1 MLTSV
6 TDISNNITKNRKQKM
21 EYIKRSIDIVDESI
35 CRNIYNM
42 IRKRHGEKCIRE
54 TNNNEGIYVDISN
67 LDDDIINSIYDLVD
81 KRVNLLLLK

>member
-6 TDISNNITKNRKQKM
+6 IDISNNVTKTRKQKM
-21 EYIKRSIDIVDESI
+21 EYIKRSIDIVDETI
-35 CRNIYNM
+35 CKNIYNI

-54 TNNNEGIYVDISN
+54 TNNSEGIYVDISD

>member
-6 TDISNNITKNRKQKM
+6 INISNNITKNRKQKM

-35 CRNIYNM
+35 CKNIYNI
-42 IRKRHGEKCIRE
+42 IRKRHGEKFMRE
-54 TNNNEGIYVDISN
+54 TNNSEGIYVDISSI
-67 LDDDIINSIYDLVD
+67 DDDVINSVYDLVD